1 MVAHI
6 DPIFKVA
13 TPCSSFSRTGS
24 DNRIILEKQP
34 NYDVFGRQK
43 KKKVLFRGLVP
54 TSHIGGRMM
63 KFKSHFDKNKMPTGR
78 LQGQSR
84 RRHSTTASQNAVF
97 LVKRKLP

>member
-6 DPIFKVA
+6 DPIFKLA
-13 TPCSSFSRTGS
+13 TPCSSFSRSGS
-24 DNRIILEKQP
+24 DARFILEKQP

-43 KKKVLFRGLVP
+43 KKKGLFLGLVP

-63 KFKSHFDKNKMPTGR
+63 KFQSHFNKTKMPTGR

-84 RRHSTTASQNAVF
+84 RGNSTKASQNAVF
-97 LVKRKLP
+97 Y